1 MSTTPQTVATLILP
15 GSFDASKHWYP
26 KALNATIHPMVHFFL
41 HLTKERIL
49 SRYCHLHPMTDAAAL
64 DEILSYTCKYFHWA
78 GADLLNVTSAKGR
91 RQMVVIE
98 NNSCPSGQKSMP
110 LMDDSKEHGGYY
122 ALIENSFIPFV
133 KNIISPKLAI

>member
-1 MSTTPQTVATLILP
+1 
-15 GSFDASKHWYP
+15 
-26 KALNATIHPMVHFFL
+26 
-41 HLTKERIL
+41 
-49 SRYCHLHPMTDAAAL
+49 MTDAAAL

-122 ALIENSFIPFV
+122 ALIENSFIPFSFSNSLQNT
-133 KNIISPKLAI
+133 NINISQRQKKSSALY